1 MTLFLI
7 CFFTHSSHIIAYCE
21 HICIYSISA
30 AIYWLFNIVQVG
42 KVPQVQRRPAS
53 GSTVVS
59 LSRRSEWKSERNG
72 AKKKKRESGR
82 WGLVGVKKMAK
93 TEASA
98 EVRDEKGKILF
109 SFHVIKY
116 LLSPYKSPTEHHS
129 SSKRTSQGTRERR
142 GERRGEREREKRRE
156 STGLGATLR
165 HHPIGLS
172 HLY

>member
-72 AKKKKRESGR
+72 AKKKKGEWEMGVGGREENGKNRGQR
-82 WGLVGVKKMAK
+82 WGERWKGQNTVFISCYKIFIEPLQKPNWASQRFEKNITGNERKK
-93 TEASA
+93 
-98 EVRDEKGKILF
+98 RREK
-109 SFHVIKY
+109 
-116 LLSPYKSPTEHHS
+116 
-129 SSKRTSQGTRERR
+129 RR
-142 GERRGEREREKRRE
+142 EREREKRRE